1 MFMMFISIFNV
12 FVSCHLIGWFVT
24 NLNYSMDKNLPLTI
38 FPSERLNN
46 NSEEYGNWTAV
57 PSPSDLVKTEE
68 EDYNEEIVRL
78 IQVVGRSPIIVLG
91 TIGNLVLLTFFTMQR
106 GSLKEQSTCF
116 YMAILALA
124 DIGEVLLILS
134 NKSKDFNALR

>member
-12 FVSCHLIGWFVT
+12 FFSCHLIGWFVT

-57 PSPSDLVKTEE
+57 LSPSDLVKTEE

-78 IQVVGRSPIIVLG
+78 IQVVGRPPIIVLG
-91 TIGNLVLLTFFTMQR
+91 TIGNLLTFFTMQR
-106 GSLKEQSTCF
+106 GSLKHLSTCF
-116 YMAILALA
+116 YMVILALA
-124 DIGEVLLILS
+124 DTGE
-134 NKSKDFNALR
+134 ARELR